1 MGRTRGAANE
11 QRFIHTRRVDEAGE
25 WYALDNAAIIM
36 PAVANSVTTS
46 LFRFEAEL
54 DAPIDLDAMRTAL
67 AATAARMP
75 YFNVTLRRGL
85 FWYYFEPCK
94 DAPPLYPDSPSPSQN
109 WDINRRGTRLFRIRC
124 EANRVAG
131 EFSHAMTDG
140 TGGITFFKTLL
151 ANYFLAKGIEPGSE
165 LGLGE
170 WSDILTPQ
178 TPAIPA
184 TAPEIALTQT
194 PAQAAAP
201 SPPAPDEFEDA
212 YQRHFPRGLPFPDT
226 APNAF
231 HMKCPVLDRGCYRV
245 IDGSLSVSAVLAVAK
260 HFGVSLTEL
269 MVAVYL
275 DSLQRLWHESVPR
288 PREPFIAVEVPIN
301 LRALFPSRTYR
312 NFSLFVIVGEDMRL
326 GTRGFEE
333 LVKRTHY
340 QMKLEYDR
348 MSIAKHLS
356 RNAGSARSLAV
367 RIVPLGIKDIF
378 ARILFAK
385 FGETM
390 LSGFISN
397 LGSVKMPPG
406 FAPHIRSFGF
416 IPAPSLTTMTNASML
431 SWGDELRISFGSLA
445 RPRALERYFFERL
458 RSLDLRASVRC
469 RLDRVPGACP
479 SEEEHNAVLP

>member
-1 MGRTRGAANE
+1 MKRTRGTANE

-54 DAPIDLDAMRTAL
+54 DAPIDLDAMRAAL

-85 FWYYFEPCK
+85 FWYYFEPCRS
-94 DAPPLYPDSPSPSQN
+94 APPLYPDSTSPSQN
-109 WDINRRGTRLFRIRC
+109 WNINRRGTRLFRIRC
-124 EANRVAG
+124 EGSRVAG

-140 TGGITFFKTLL
+140 TGGLTFFKTLL
-151 ANYFLAKGIEPGSE
+151 ANYFLAKGIEPGVE
-165 LGLGE
+165 LGAGE
-170 WSDILTPQ
+170 WSDILSRGTPVAGANTSDNAHRSIPEPDTA
-178 TPAIPA
+178 TPH
-184 TAPEIALTQT
+184 
-194 PAQAAAP
+194 
-201 SPPAPDEFEDA
+201 PAPDEFEDA
-212 YQRHFPRGLPFPDT
+212 YQRYFPRGLPFPDT

-231 HMKCPVLDRGCYRV
+231 HLKCPTLAKGCYRV
-245 IDGSLSVSAVLAVAK
+245 IDGSLSSSDALKAAK
-260 HFGVSLTEL
+260 RFGVSLTEL

-275 DSLQRLWHESVPR
+275 DSLQRIWHECVPR

-312 NFSLFVIVGEDMRL
+312 NFSLFVLVGEDMRL

-333 LVKRTHY
+333 LVARTHY

-367 RIVPLGIKDIF
+367 RIVPLAIHDIF

-397 LGSVKMPPG
+397 IGPIKMPPG

-445 RPRALERYFFERL
+445 RPRTLERYFFERL

-469 RLDRVPGACP
+469 RLDHAPSVCS
-479 SEEEHNAVLP
+479 SEEEHNAVLS

>member
-1 MGRTRGAANE
+1 MRRTRGTANE
-11 QRFIHTRRVDEAGE
+11 QRFIHTRRVDEVGE

-36 PAVANSVTTS
+36 PAVANTVTTS

-54 DAPIDLDAMRTAL
+54 DAPIDLDAMRRAL
-67 AATAARMP
+67 EATSERMP

-94 DAPPLYPDSPSPSQN
+94 SPPPLHPDSPSPSQN

-124 EANRVAG
+124 EENRVAG

-140 TGGITFFKTLL
+140 TGGLTFFKTLL
-151 ANYFLAKGIEPGSE
+151 ANYFLAKGIEPGVE
-165 LGLGE
+165 LGAGE
-170 WSDILTPQ
+170 WSDILARDASLPR
-178 TPAIPA
+178 
-184 TAPEIALTQT
+184 
-194 PAQAAAP
+194 AA
-201 SPPAPDEFEDA
+201 APDEFEDA

-231 HMKCPVLDRGCYRV
+231 HMKCPVLAKGCYRV
-245 IDGSLSVSAVLAVAK
+245 IDGTLSASAALDVAK
-260 HFGVSLTEL
+260 RYGVSLTEL

-312 NFSLFVIVGEDMRL
+312 NFSLFVLVGEDMRL

-333 LVKRTHY
+333 LVARTHY

-367 RIVPLGIKDIF
+367 RVVPLGIKDIF

-445 RPRALERYFFERL
+445 RPRRLERYFFERL
-458 RSLDLRASVRC
+458 RSVGLRASVRC
-469 RLDRVPGACP
+469 RLDQAP
-479 SEEEHNAVLP
+479 SICSSKEEHNAVLS